1 MITCQSACVDY
12 TYILN
17 KKKKKNKRTRL
28 RTKATSW
35 NVFVSVSLPPFFFE
49 RGYGVIFLI
58 DLFARARKA
67 FSSHGW

>member
-1 MITCQSACVDY
+1 MITCQSARVDY

-17 KKKKKNKRTRL
+17 KKKKKNKKTRL
-28 RTKATSW
+28 RTSW